1 MNAVLQPKDNR
12 LFQID
17 CSAEPTGSF
26 RAGADRLSLRIGQ
39 RIRRLGAEEI
49 WDSVIVEAS
58 NDGDDLTLRVL
69 LCHPDWDEPIEIAC
83 IRSGRDTA
91 RPCQSIGCHPEQV
104 IIEGACQ
111 LDRRNSDK
119 WRQTGRD

>member
-1 MNAVLQPKDNR
+1 MSAVLQAKDNR

-39 RIRRLGAEEI
+39 RIRRLGAEQI

-58 NDGDDLTLRVL
+58 NDGDDLTIRVL

-83 IRSGRDTA
+83 IRSAQDTA
-91 RPCQSIGCHPEQV
+91 RRGQPIECHPEHV
-104 IIEGACQ
+104 II
-111 LDRRNSDK
+111 
-119 WRQTGRD
+119 

>member
-1 MNAVLQPKDNR
+1 MNAVLQTRDNR

-49 WDSVIVEAS
+49 LESVIVQAG
-58 NDGDDLTLRVL
+58 NDHGDLTIRVF

-83 IRSGRDTA
+83 IRSAQDAAKRGQ
-91 RPCQSIGCHPEQV
+91 PIECHPEQV
-104 IIEGACQ
+104 II
-111 LDRRNSDK
+111 
-119 WRQTGRD
+119 

>member
-1 MNAVLQPKDNR
+1 MKAVLQARDNR

-17 CSAEPTGSF
+17 CSAEPTGTF

-49 WDSVIVEAS
+49 WDSVIVQAG
-58 NDGDDLTLRVL
+58 NDHDDLTIRVL

-83 IRSGRDTA
+83 IRSAQDTA
-91 RPCQSIGCHPEQV
+91 RPRRPIECHP
-104 IIEGACQ
+104 
-111 LDRRNSDK
+111 
-119 WRQTGRD
+119 

>member
-1 MNAVLQPKDNR
+1 MSAVLQAKDNR

-39 RIRRLGAEEI
+39 RIRKSGAEEI
-49 WDSVIVEAS
+49 WDSVIIQGS
-58 NDGDDLTLRVL
+58 NDDEGLTIRVL

-83 IRSGRDTA
+83 IRSAQDTA
-91 RPCQSIGCHPEQV
+91 RRGQPIECHPEQV
-104 IIEGACQ
+104 II
-111 LDRRNSDK
+111 
-119 WRQTGRD
+119 

>member
-1 MNAVLQPKDNR
+1 MKSVLDRKDNR

-39 RIRRLGAEEI
+39 RIRRLGAEQI
-49 WDSVIVEAS
+49 WDSLIVEAN
-58 NDGDDLTLRVL
+58 NDGDDLTIRVL

-83 IRSGRDTA
+83 IRSAQDAAKRGQ
-91 RPCQSIGCHPEQV
+91 PIECQPK
-104 IIEGACQ
+104 Q
-111 LDRRNSDK
+111 LSSN
-119 WRQTGRD
+119 

>member
-1 MNAVLQPKDNR
+1 MNAVLQTRDNR

-26 RAGADRLSLRIGQ
+26 RAGADRISLRIGQ

-49 WDSVIVEAS
+49 WESVIVQAG
-58 NDGDDLTLRVL
+58 NDHGDLTIRVL

-83 IRSGRDTA
+83 IRSAHDSA
-91 RPCQSIGCHPEQV
+91 RHGQPRECHPEQV
-104 IIEGACQ
+104 II
-111 LDRRNSDK
+111 
-119 WRQTGRD
+119 